1 MDDTEKLN
9 RDRLVNK
16 ILKAIRNKL
25 NDSFCEYFSYAW
37 RDKVDEMLA
46 EESRYTKLVEWLDKE
61 IRQKLSLVNM
71 FCPADR
77 TEDYKNSFFQTYMEQ
92 MKDIAVMTHFRELLL
107 DNRTTT
113 QMRENIE
120 YTICKVY
127 KIHYSEFL
135 NDYI

>member
-1 MDDTEKLN
+1 MDDTEKQN
-9 RDRLVNK
+9 RDRLADK

-37 RDKVDEMLA
+37 REKVDEMLTT
-46 EESRYTKLVEWLDKE
+46 ESRFTKLVEWLDKE

-77 TEDYKNSFFQTYMEQ
+77 IDGYTNQNFQTYSEQ
-92 MKDIAVMTHFRELLL
+92 IKDIAVMTHCRELLL
-107 DNRTTT
+107 DSRSTT

-120 YTICKVY
+120 YTVCKVY
-127 KIHYSEFL
+127 GIHYSEFL
-135 NDYI
+135 NAYV

>member
-9 RDRLVNK
+9 RDRLAEK

-37 RDKVDEMLA
+37 REKVDEMLLI
-46 EESRYTKLVEWLDKE
+46 ESKFTKLVEWLDEE
-61 IRQKLSLVNM
+61 IEQRLSLINV

-77 TEDYKNSFFQTYMEQ
+77 TADYKNSYFQTYMEQ

-107 DNRTTT
+107 DSRTTT

-120 YTICKVY
+120 YAIYKVY
-127 KIHYSEFL
+127 KIHY
-135 NDYI
+135 NDYLNEYV